1 MIDELATLETKD
13 TIVLTTE
20 KDAMRMKCDENLPE
34 ELKQKI
40 YYIPLEI
47 KLVNNDDLF
56 IKQIREYVNKNKQYL
71 RISEE

>member
-1 MIDELATLETKD
+1 
-13 TIVLTTE
+13 
-20 KDAMRMKCDENLPE
+20 
-34 ELKQKI
+34 LKQKI